1 MMEKAEIIQKLT
13 DIISAY
19 ITDKS
24 QLTEITESTDFIKD
38 LKINSAN
45 LVDIT
50 LDIEEAF
57 GIEIDNASME
67 QMLSV
72 GAAMTIISEKIAAK

>member
-1 MMEKAEIIQKLT
+1 MEKAQIIQKLT

-19 ITDKS
+19 IADKS
-24 QLTEITESTDFIKD
+24 QLTGITESTDFIKD

-72 GAAMTIISEKIAAK
+72 GAAVAIISEKVAAK